1 MIKLVISKPN
11 WSKSHPS
18 NEIVLMYDV
27 MEHKLVYA
35 NHYEDTSGQI
45 DYPADEGMLI
55 DDWKVGYAHSFAGR
69 PQYCADILNYWLLN
83 KPLDHIQWDN
93 FYDQDDFTYYYPLD
107 KMIEQL
113 CEEVPKYDKMYDFAK
128 LQNFHHDF
136 VTAFGELES
145 NGIGVNTDFTK
156 IFGDH
161 MLKYIYKKKI
171 YQNYNFFTTTSRPSN
186 SIHNLNFAA
195 LTQEQRKAFSPLND
209 VFVEFDFESYHP
221 RLIAKLTDYD
231 FGNSSVYGKLAKDLG
246 VTESEAKNIT
256 FQNLYGGVRKD
267 IAKMS
272 EFFRGVEDL
281 VKVFYDEYM
290 TRNGI
295 LTHIYKRP
303 MKRDNLGDLNAQ
315 KLFNYYIQAYETERN
330 VTILK
335 KLHTYLLERKTNIVH
350 YNYDSFL
357 FDYAKEDGKETIHD
371 IQNILQEDDFIIHS
385 KVGNTYGTLK
395 NYEF

>member
-18 NEIVLMYDV
+18 NNIVLMYDV

-35 NHYEDTSGQI
+35 NHYENTSGQI

-55 DDWKVGYAHSFAGR
+55 DDWKAGYVHSFAGR
-69 PQYCADILNYWLLN
+69 PQYCADILNYWMTN

-113 CEEVPKYDKMYDFAK
+113 CESVPHYTNMVDFKK
-128 LQNFHHDF
+128 LKKFHDDF
-136 VTAFGELES
+136 KTAFGELEL
-145 NGIGVNTDFTK
+145 NGIGVNTDFTQ

-161 MLKYIYKKKI
+161 MLKYIHKKKI

-195 LTQEQRKAFSPLND
+195 LTPDMRKAFSPLND
-209 VFVEFDFESYHP
+209 IFVEFDFESYHP
-221 RLIAKLTDYD
+221 RLIAKLIDYD
-231 FGNSSVYGKLAKDLG
+231 FGKDSVYDKLAEDLG
-246 VTESEAKNIT
+246 VTKDEAKNIT
-256 FQNLYGGVRKD
+256 FKNLYGGVRKD

-272 EFFRGVEDL
+272 EFFRGVENL

-290 TRNGI
+290 TRNHI
-295 LTHIYKRP
+295 LSHIYKRP

-315 KLFNYYIQAYETERN
+315 KLFNYYIQSYETERN
-330 VTILK
+330 VSILN
-335 KLHTYLLERKTNIVH
+335 KLHTYLLTKKTNIVH

-357 FDYAKEDGKETIHD
+357 FDYSKEDGKETIYD
-371 IQNILQEDDFIIHS
+371 IQKILQQDDFIIHT

-395 NYEF
+395 DYAF

>member
-1 MIKLVISKPN
+1 
-11 WSKSHPS
+11 
-18 NEIVLMYDV
+18 MYD
-27 MEHKLVYA
+27 EQTVYA
-35 NHYEDTSGQI
+35 NHRERVI
-45 DYPADEGMLI
+45 DIIDKDNIHTGFDYRTFLRHRLKFADFN
-55 DDWKVGYAHSFAGR
+55 VA
-69 PQYCADILNYWLLN
+69 NYWLHN
-83 KPLDHIQWDN
+83 KPRYKFDFGSFYTDEN
-93 FYDQDDFTYYYPLD
+93 FPYFYPLQKMVEKAKSIEFEKINTLISMKDFGNFHNDFT
-107 KMIEQL
+107 
-113 CEEVPKYDKMYDFAK
+113 EVFY
-128 LQNFHHDF
+128 
-136 VTAFGELES
+136 ELEKV
-145 NGIGVNTDFTK
+145 GIRVDEDIFKRTFDVRDFPSIIHK
-156 IFGDH
+156 ERV
-161 MLKYIYKKKI
+161 

-186 SIHNLNFAA
+186 AINNVNYAA
-195 LTQEQRKAFSPLND
+195 LTTEQRKCFIPKND

-221 RLIAKLTDYD
+221 RLISKLIDYD
-231 FGNSSVYGKLAKDLG
+231 FGDVYVYDKLADDLG
-246 VTESEAKNIT
+246 VSDGEAKNIT

-303 MKRDNLGDLNAQ
+303 MRRANLGDLNAQ

-330 VTILK
+330 VTILN

-371 IQNILQEDDFIIHS
+371 IQKILQEDDFIIHS

>member
-1 MIKLVISKPN
+1 MTVN
-11 WSKSHPS
+11 
-18 NEIVLMYDV
+18 
-27 MEHKLVYA
+27 
-35 NHYEDTSGQI
+35 I

-55 DDWKVGYAHSFAGR
+55 DDWKAGYSYDFAGR
-69 PQYCADILNYWLLN
+69 PKYCADILNYWMTN
-83 KPLDHIQWDN
+83 KPLDHIQWDS

-113 CEEVPKYDKMYDFAK
+113 CEDVPHYKDMTDFNK
-128 LQNFHHDF
+128 LENFHNDF
-136 VTAFGELES
+136 VNAFGELES

-161 MLKYIYKKKI
+161 MLKYIHKKKI

-231 FGNSSVYGKLAKDLG
+231 FGNSSVYGKLAEDLG

-256 FQNLYGGVRKD
+256 FQNLYGGVRKE

-303 MKRDNLGDLNAQ
+303 MKRANLGDLNAQ

-330 VTILK
+330 VTILN
-335 KLHTYLLERKTNIVH
+335 KLHTYLLEKKTNIVH

-357 FDYAKEDGKETIHD
+357 FDYSKEDGKETIYD
-371 IQNILQEDDFIIHS
+371 IQKILQEDDFIIHS

-395 NYEF
+395 DYEF

>member
-1 MIKLVISKPN
+1 MVKIVSTKPN
-11 WSKSHPS
+11 WSKSHPL
-18 NEIVLMYDV
+18 NKLVLMYDA

-35 NHYEDTSGQI
+35 DHYENTTVEI

-55 DDWKVGYAHSFAGR
+55 DDWKVGHAYSFAGR
-69 PQYCADILNYWLLN
+69 PKYCADILNYWMLN
-83 KPLDHIQWDN
+83 KPLEHIQWDN

-113 CEEVPKYDKMYDFAK
+113 CEKISKYDSIYDDRAFMK
-128 LQNFHHDF
+128 FHDDF
-136 VTAFGELES
+136 KNAFGELEK
-145 NGIGVNTDFTK
+145 NGIGVNTDFTQ
-156 IFGDH
+156 IFGAH
-161 MLKYIYKKKI
+161 MLKYIHNKKI

-186 SIHNLNFAA
+186 SIHHLNFAA
-195 LTQEQRKAFSPLND
+195 LTPDMRKAFSPLND
-209 VFVEFDFESYHP
+209 VFLEFDFASYHP
-221 RLIAKLTDYD
+221 RLIAKLIDYD
-231 FGNSSVYGKLAKDLG
+231 FGNSSVYGKLAEDLN
-246 VTESEAKNIT
+246 VTESEAKTIT

-272 EFFRGVEDL
+272 EFFRGVENL
-281 VKVFYDEYM
+281 VTVLYDEYM
-290 TRNGI
+290 TRNRI
-295 LTHIYKRP
+295 LSHIYKRP
-303 MKRDNLGDLNAQ
+303 MKRANLGDLNAQ
-315 KLFNYYIQAYETERN
+315 KLFNYYIQSYETERN
-330 VTILK
+330 VVILN
-335 KLHTYLLERKTNIVH
+335 KLHIYLLEKKTNIVH

>member
-11 WSKSHPS
+11 WSKSHPL
-18 NEIVLMYDV
+18 NDLVLAYDV

-45 DYPADEGMLI
+45 NYPADEAMLI
-55 DDWKVGYAHSFAGR
+55 DDWKVGHSVDFAGR
-69 PQYCADILNYWLLN
+69 KQCCADILNYWMTN
-83 KPLDHIQWDN
+83 KPLDHVQWDN

-113 CEEVPKYDKMYDFAK
+113 CEDVPHYKDMTDFNKLDKFHDDFI
-128 LQNFHHDF
+128 N
-136 VTAFGELES
+136 AFGELES

-161 MLKYIYKKKI
+161 MLKYIHKKKI

-195 LTQEQRKAFSPLND
+195 LTPDMRKAFSPLND
-209 VFVEFDFESYHP
+209 IFVEFDFESYHP
-221 RLIAKLTDYD
+221 RLIAKLIDYD
-231 FGNSSVYGKLAKDLG
+231 FGKESVYDKLADDLG
-246 VTESEAKNIT
+246 VTKEEAKNIT
-256 FQNLYGGVRKD
+256 FKNLYGGVRKD

-290 TRNGI
+290 TRNRI

-303 MKRDNLGDLNAQ
+303 MKRANLGDLNAQ

-330 VTILK
+330 VTILN

-371 IQNILQEDDFIIHS
+371 IQKILRQDDFIIHS
-385 KVGNTYGTLK
+385 KVGNTYGTLTD
-395 NYEF
+395 YEF

>member
-11 WSKSHPS
+11 WSKSHPL
-18 NEIVLMYDV
+18 NDLVLAYDV

-45 DYPADEGMLI
+45 NYPADEAMLI
-55 DDWKVGYAHSFAGR
+55 DDWKVGHSVDFAGR
-69 PQYCADILNYWLLN
+69 KQCCADILNYWMTN
-83 KPLDHIQWDN
+83 KPLDHVQWDN

-113 CEEVPKYDKMYDFAK
+113 CEDVPHYKDMTDFNKLDKFHDDFI
-128 LQNFHHDF
+128 N
-136 VTAFGELES
+136 AFGELES

-161 MLKYIYKKKI
+161 MLKYIHKKKI

-195 LTQEQRKAFSPLND
+195 LTPDMRKAFSPLND
-209 VFVEFDFESYHP
+209 IFVEFDFESYHP
-221 RLIAKLTDYD
+221 RLIAKLIDYD
-231 FGNSSVYGKLAKDLG
+231 FGKESVYDKLADDLG
-246 VTESEAKNIT
+246 VTKEEAKNIT
-256 FQNLYGGVRKD
+256 FKNLYGGVRKD

-272 EFFRGVEDL
+272 QFFRGVEDL

-290 TRNGI
+290 TRNRI

-303 MKRDNLGDLNAQ
+303 MKRANLGDLNAQ

-330 VTILK
+330 VTILN

-371 IQNILQEDDFIIHS
+371 IQKILRQDDFIIHS
-385 KVGNTYGTLK
+385 KVGNTYGTLTD
-395 NYEF
+395 YEF

>member
-1 MIKLVISKPN
+1 
-11 WSKSHPS
+11 
-18 NEIVLMYDV
+18 MYDAI
-27 MEHKLVYA
+27 EHKLVYVD
-35 NHYEDTSGQI
+35 HYENTTSEI

-69 PQYCADILNYWLLN
+69 PQYCADILNYWILN
-83 KPLDHIQWDN
+83 QPLDHIQWDN

-113 CEEVPKYDKMYDFAK
+113 CEEVPKYDSLFNEKTFIK
-128 LQNFHHDF
+128 FHNDF
-136 VTAFGELES
+136 VNAFGELES

-156 IFGDH
+156 IFGEH
-161 MLKYIYKKKI
+161 MLKYIKNKKI

-231 FGNSSVYGKLAKDLG
+231 FGNSSVYGKLADDLG
-246 VTESEAKNIT
+246 VTESEAKTIT
-256 FQNLYGGVRKD
+256 FQNLYGGVRKN

-290 TRNGI
+290 TRNRI

-330 VTILK
+330 VTILN

-357 FDYAKEDGKETIHD
+357 FDYSKEDGKETIHD
-371 IQNILQEDDFIIHS
+371 IQKILQKDDFIIHS

>member
-1 MIKLVISKPN
+1 MVKMVTTKPN
-11 WSKSHPS
+11 WSKSHPL
-18 NEIVLMYDV
+18 NKLVLMYDA

-35 NHYEDTSGQI
+35 DHYENTTVEI

-55 DDWKVGYAHSFAGR
+55 DDWKVGHAYSFAGR
-69 PQYCADILNYWLLN
+69 PKYCADILNYWMLN
-83 KPLDHIQWDN
+83 KPLEHIQWDN

-113 CEEVPKYDKMYDFAK
+113 CEKVSKYDSIYDDRAFMK
-128 LQNFHHDF
+128 FHDDF
-136 VTAFGELES
+136 KNAFGELEK
-145 NGIGVNTDFTK
+145 NGIGVNTDFTQ
-156 IFGDH
+156 IFGAH
-161 MLKYIYKKKI
+161 MLKYIHNKKI

-186 SIHNLNFAA
+186 SIHHLNFAA
-195 LTQEQRKAFSPLND
+195 LTPDMRKAFSPLND
-209 VFVEFDFESYHP
+209 VFLEFDFASYHP
-221 RLIAKLTDYD
+221 RLIAKLIDYD
-231 FGNSSVYGKLAKDLG
+231 FGNSSVYGKLAEDLN
-246 VTESEAKNIT
+246 VTESEAKTIT

-272 EFFRGVEDL
+272 EFFRGVENL
-281 VKVFYDEYM
+281 VTVLYDEYM
-290 TRNGI
+290 TRNRI
-295 LTHIYKRP
+295 LSHIYKRP
-303 MKRDNLGDLNAQ
+303 MKRANLGDLNAQ
-315 KLFNYYIQAYETERN
+315 KLFNYYIQSYETERN
-330 VTILK
+330 VVILN
-335 KLHTYLLERKTNIVH
+335 KLHTYLLEKKTNIVH

>member
-1 MIKLVISKPN
+1 M
-11 WSKSHPS
+11 
-18 NEIVLMYDV
+18 
-27 MEHKLVYA
+27 
-35 NHYEDTSGQI
+35 T
-45 DYPADEGMLI
+45 EG
-55 DDWKVGYAHSFAGR
+55 
-69 PQYCADILNYWLLN
+69 
-83 KPLDHIQWDN
+83 
-93 FYDQDDFTYYYPLD
+93 
-107 KMIEQL
+107 
-113 CEEVPKYDKMYDFAK
+113 
-128 LQNFHHDF
+128 
-136 VTAFGELES
+136 
-145 NGIGVNTDFTK
+145 
-156 IFGDH
+156 
-161 MLKYIYKKKI
+161 
-171 YQNYNFFTTTSRPSN
+171 
-186 SIHNLNFAA
+186 
-195 LTQEQRKAFSPLND
+195 
-209 VFVEFDFESYHP
+209 
-221 RLIAKLTDYD
+221 
-231 FGNSSVYGKLAKDLG
+231 
-246 VTESEAKNIT
+246 EAKTLT

-303 MKRDNLGDLNAQ
+303 MKRANLGDLNAQ

-330 VTILK
+330 VTILN

-371 IQNILQEDDFIIHS
+371 IQKILRQDNFIIHS

>member
-11 WSKSHPS
+11 WSKSHPL

-27 MEHKLVYA
+27 MDRKLVYA
-35 NHYEDTSGQI
+35 NHYEKMTVGI
-45 DYPADEGMLI
+45 DYPDEGMLI
-55 DDWKVGYAHSFAGR
+55 DDWKVGYNVDFAGR
-69 PQYCADILNYWLLN
+69 KQCCADVLNYWMTN

-113 CEEVPKYDKMYDFAK
+113 CENVPHYTNMVDFKK
-128 LQNFHHDF
+128 LKKFHDDF
-136 VTAFGELES
+136 KTAFGELEL
-145 NGIGVNTDFTK
+145 NGIGVNTDFTQ

-161 MLKYIYKKKI
+161 MLKYIHKKKI

-195 LTQEQRKAFSPLND
+195 LTPDMRKAFSPLND
-209 VFVEFDFESYHP
+209 IFVEFDFESYHP
-221 RLIAKLTDYD
+221 RLIAKLIDYD
-231 FGNSSVYGKLAKDLG
+231 FGKDSVYDKLAEDLG
-246 VTESEAKNIT
+246 VTKDEAKNIT
-256 FQNLYGGVRKD
+256 FKNLYGGVRKD

-272 EFFRGVEDL
+272 EFFRGVENL

-290 TRNGI
+290 TRNHI
-295 LTHIYKRP
+295 LSHIYKRP

-315 KLFNYYIQAYETERN
+315 KLFNYYIQSYETERN
-330 VTILK
+330 VSILN
-335 KLHTYLLERKTNIVH
+335 KLHTYLLTKKTNIVH

-357 FDYAKEDGKETIHD
+357 FDYSKEDGKETIYD
-371 IQNILQEDDFIIHS
+371 IQKILQQDDFIIHT

-395 NYEF
+395 DYAF

>member
-1 MIKLVISKPN
+1 MVKMVTTKPN
-11 WSKSHPS
+11 WSKSHPL
-18 NEIVLMYDV
+18 NKLVLMYDA

-35 NHYEDTSGQI
+35 DHYENTTVEI

-55 DDWKVGYAHSFAGR
+55 DDWKVGHAYSFAGR
-69 PQYCADILNYWLLN
+69 PKYCADILNYWMLN
-83 KPLDHIQWDN
+83 KPLEHIQWDN

-113 CEEVPKYDKMYDFAK
+113 CEKVSKYDSIYDDRAFMK
-128 LQNFHHDF
+128 FHDDF
-136 VTAFGELES
+136 KNAFGELEK
-145 NGIGVNTDFTK
+145 NGIGVNTDFTQ
-156 IFGDH
+156 IFGEH
-161 MLKYIYKKKI
+161 MLKYIHNKKI

-186 SIHNLNFAA
+186 SIHHLNFAA
-195 LTQEQRKAFSPLND
+195 LTPDMRKAFSPLND
-209 VFVEFDFESYHP
+209 VFLEFDFASYHP
-221 RLIAKLTDYD
+221 RLIAKLIDYD
-231 FGNSSVYGKLAKDLG
+231 FGNSSVYGKLAEDLN
-246 VTESEAKNIT
+246 VTESEAKTIT

-272 EFFRGVEDL
+272 EFFRGVENL
-281 VKVFYDEYM
+281 VTVLYDEYM
-290 TRNGI
+290 TRNRI
-295 LTHIYKRP
+295 LSHIYKRP
-303 MKRDNLGDLNAQ
+303 MKRANLGDLNAQ
-315 KLFNYYIQAYETERN
+315 KLFNYYIQSYETERN
-330 VTILK
+330 VVILN
-335 KLHTYLLERKTNIVH
+335 KLHIYLLEKKTNIVH

>member
-1 MIKLVISKPN
+1 MIKLVTSKPN
-11 WSKSHPS
+11 WSKSHPLDDL
-18 NEIVLMYDV
+18 VLAYDV
-27 MEHKLVYA
+27 IEHKLVYA
-35 NHYEDTSGQI
+35 NHYEKMTVDI

-55 DDWKVGYAHSFAGR
+55 DDWKAGYSYDFAGR
-69 PQYCADILNYWLLN
+69 PKYCADILNYWMTN

-113 CEEVPKYDKMYDFAK
+113 CEDVPHYKDMTDFNK
-128 LQNFHHDF
+128 LGKFHDEF
-136 VTAFGELES
+136 INAFGELES

-161 MLKYIYKKKI
+161 MLKYIHKKKI

-195 LTQEQRKAFSPLND
+195 LTQEQRRAFSPLND

-231 FGNSSVYGKLAKDLG
+231 FGDKSVYGKLAVDLG
-246 VTESEAKNIT
+246 VTEREAKALT

-272 EFFRGVEDL
+272 KFFRGVEDL
-281 VKVFYDEYM
+281 VKVLYDEYM

-303 MKRDNLGDLNAQ
+303 MKRANLGDLNAQ

-330 VTILK
+330 VTILN
-335 KLHTYLLERKTNIVH
+335 KLHTYLYERKTNIVH

-357 FDYAKEDGKETIHD
+357 FDYSKEDGRDTIDD
-371 IQNILQEDDFIIHS
+371 IKKILQKDDFIIHG
-385 KVGNTYGTLK
+385 KVGKTYGTLR
-395 NYEF
+395 NYAF

>member
-18 NEIVLMYDV
+18 NDLVLAYDAI
-27 MEHKLVYA
+27 EHKLVYA
-35 NHYEDTSGQI
+35 NHYEKMTVGI

-55 DDWKVGYAHSFAGR
+55 DDWKAGHAYDFAGR
-69 PQYCADILNYWLLN
+69 PKYCADILNYWMTN

-93 FYDQDDFTYYYPLD
+93 FYNQDDFTYYYPLD

-113 CEEVPKYDKMYDFAK
+113 CKDVPHYKDMTDFNK
-128 LQNFHHDF
+128 LENFHDDF
-136 VTAFGELES
+136 VNAFGELES

-161 MLKYIYKKKI
+161 MLKYIHKKKI

-195 LTQEQRKAFSPLND
+195 LTPDMRKAFSPLND

-221 RLIAKLTDYD
+221 RLIAKLTGYD
-231 FGNSSVYGKLAKDLG
+231 FGNSSVYGKLADDLN
-246 VTESEAKNIT
+246 VTEGEAKRLT

-290 TRNGI
+290 TRNRI

-330 VTILK
+330 VTILN

-371 IQNILQEDDFIIHS
+371 IQRILQEDDFIIHS

>member
-11 WSKSHPS
+11 WSKSHPL
-18 NEIVLMYDV
+18 NDLVLAYDV
-27 MEHKLVYA
+27 MDDKLVYA
-35 NHYEDTSGQI
+35 NHYEKMTVDI

-55 DDWKVGYAHSFAGR
+55 DDWKAGHAVDFTGR
-69 PQYCADILNYWLLN
+69 PQYCADILNYWMTN

-113 CEEVPKYDKMYDFAK
+113 CENVPHYTNMVDFKK
-128 LQNFHHDF
+128 LKKFHDDF
-136 VTAFGELES
+136 KTAFGELEL
-145 NGIGVNTDFTK
+145 NGIGVNTDFTQ

-161 MLKYIYKKKI
+161 MLKYIHKKKI

-195 LTQEQRKAFSPLND
+195 LTPDMRKAFSPLND
-209 VFVEFDFESYHP
+209 IFVEFDFESYHP
-221 RLIAKLTDYD
+221 RLIAKLIDYD
-231 FGNSSVYGKLAKDLG
+231 FGKDSVYDKLAEDLG
-246 VTESEAKNIT
+246 VTKDEAKNIT
-256 FQNLYGGVRKD
+256 FKNLYGGVRKD
-267 IAKMS
+267 IAKIS
-272 EFFRGVEDL
+272 EFFRGVENL

-290 TRNGI
+290 TRNHI
-295 LTHIYKRP
+295 LSHIYKRP

-315 KLFNYYIQAYETERN
+315 KLFNYYIQSYETERN
-330 VTILK
+330 VSILN
-335 KLHTYLLERKTNIVH
+335 KLHTYLLTKKTNIVH

-357 FDYAKEDGKETIHD
+357 FDYSKEDGKETIYD
-371 IQNILQEDDFIIHS
+371 IQKILQQDDFIIHT

-395 NYEF
+395 DYAF

>member
-11 WSKSHPS
+11 WSKSHPL
-18 NEIVLMYDV
+18 NDLVLAYDAI
-27 MEHKLVYA
+27 EHKLVYA
-35 NHYEDTSGQI
+35 NHYEKMTVDI
-45 DYPADEGMLI
+45 DYPDEGMLI
-55 DDWKVGYAHSFAGR
+55 DDWKAGYSYDFAGR
-69 PQYCADILNYWLLN
+69 PQYCADILNYWILN
-83 KPLDHIQWDN
+83 QPLEHIQWDN

-113 CEEVPKYDKMYDFAK
+113 CEKVPQYDSMYNGETFIKFHNDFI
-128 LQNFHHDF
+128 N
-136 VTAFGELES
+136 AFGELES

-161 MLKYIYKKKI
+161 MLKYIHKKKI

-221 RLIAKLTDYD
+221 RLIAKLIDYD
-231 FGNSSVYGKLAKDLG
+231 FGNSSVYGKLADDLG

-290 TRNGI
+290 TRNRI

-303 MKRDNLGDLNAQ
+303 MKRANLGDLNAQ

-371 IQNILQEDDFIIHS
+371 IQKILRQDNFIIHS
-385 KVGNTYGTLK
+385 KVGNTYGTLTD
-395 NYEF
+395 YEF